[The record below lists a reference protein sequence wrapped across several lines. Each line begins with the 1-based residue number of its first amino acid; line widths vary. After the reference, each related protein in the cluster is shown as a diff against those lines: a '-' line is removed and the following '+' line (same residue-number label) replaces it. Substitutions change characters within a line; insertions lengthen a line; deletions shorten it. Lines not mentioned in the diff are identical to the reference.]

1 MLMLKCDV
9 SVYNLED
16 ALEKPIETI
25 FSGPAASLL
34 GASYLAK
41 LDTCAAIDVGGTST
55 DVSAIYQGVPEI
67 SDSGSVVGGWKTR
80 VRAMKMET
88 SATGGDSHVWITDG
102 KVKIGPRRVIP
113 LCVAAV
119 EYPGLLQ
126 KLSHMK
132 PLPRKSLDEN
142 YQPTK
147 FFVRTGY
154 ACNGLNNEEA
164 EMLQHIGSDPIS
176 IHELYT
182 SMHAMPSGKIIDSL
196 IKKRLVQAIGFTPTD
211 ALH

>member
-1 MLMLKCDV
+1 MWGEPYRCIC
-9 SVYNLED
+9 YI
-16 ALEKPIETI
+16 PW
-25 FSGPAASLL
+25 
-34 GASYLAK
+34 
-41 LDTCAAIDVGGTST
+41 GT
-55 DVSAIYQGVPEI
+55 EI
-67 SDSGSVVGGWKTR
+67 SASGSVVGGWKTR

-126 KLSHMK
+126 KLSHMR

-147 FFVRTGY
+147 FFVRTVMP
-154 ACNGLNNEEA
+154 AMA
-164 EMLQHIGSDPIS
+164 EQ
-176 IHELYT
+176 
-182 SMHAMPSGKIIDSL
+182 
-196 IKKRLVQAIGFTPTD
+196 
-211 ALH
+211 